1 MNTFRNKV
9 QLKYDINEYEFANV
23 MAIVN
28 SINIKH
34 SNIFIFKWK
43 MFYNMFDLK

>member
-1 MNTFRNKV
+1 MNTFRNTV
-9 QLKYDINEYEFANV
+9 HLDYDINEYEFANV
-23 MAIVN
+23 MTIVN

-43 MFYNMFDLK
+43 MFDNKFDLQ